1 MPINA
6 DKPDLWKA
14 DVERSI
20 DFYNDWFLRFAPE
33 TYRNQRYATSE
44 QVEDAFAHTDFLRNL
59 SPSTLKSSPGIL
71 AILRMACTPPIAR
84 DRLMGLAHVGKNL
97 IQSMEGKEN
106 SDPRIPP
113 RMKEEDLDEQLGRI
127 CEIIFELADRDLCPW
142 LEEGETPN
150 DDATT
155 RASTVVADRLCGAMT
170 DPIIRNAQEQ
180 RQLTNLRNWL
190 ESRGY
195 KHVESRDIRD
205 FPNMQ
210 PGTFTFRLNIEVG
223 RQKTT
228 IPVDAVIQP
237 FGKTGLPVLIE
248 AKSAGD
254 ATNTNKRRKEEA
266 QKFNQLKQQ
275 FGSVKFILFLCGY
288 FEPGYLGYEA
298 SEGIDWVW
306 EHRISDFNSLFP
318 ESDSCRSTCEGVGED
333 SPAYTSSLEQKE
345 ALRFQHQ
352 IEMDNSRDPLS
363 RNVLGQF
370 STPFFLAQEMV
381 DAALKDLHTDRISFI
396 EPAVGA
402 GVFISA
408 LQSKVPDRIT
418 EGIGVE
424 IDSGYANIAKQLWNN
439 PYTILNNDFLEI
451 SKQDKFQSRFNF
463 LCTNPPYVRHHHIDG
478 ALKKDLQERIQ
489 DLRGLKI
496 SGLSGLYVY
505 FILLAHN
512 LLEKGAVASWLIPS
526 EFLSVNYGEVL
537 RRYLLTEVTLLR
549 IHRFSPQDVQ
559 FDDALVS
566 SCIVTYK
573 KEKPSSAYPFDY
585 SFGGNLEKPTTR
597 KTVSSDDTSLSGKW
611 SFTDA
616 IYEESDSAVLLGDL
630 FSIKRGIA
638 TGANGY
644 FILDGETAKRYKIPK
659 KFLKPILP
667 SPRYLKEDIIEDN
680 GGGYPSIEK
689 INYLLDCDLPP
700 EMIEKNY
707 PGFWSYLQLGE
718 EKGIP
723 ENYIC
728 SHRKPW
734 YQQEKRDPPLFL
746 ATYMGRSNNP
756 EKSPFRFILNQ
767 SNAVATNVFLFLY
780 PTAFLKKQINNNPAR
795 TKIIFE
801 YLNLINPLHL
811 IRNGRTYGGGLHK
824 LEPKELLNLPLPNL
838 PDWLRIEKHI
848 QQPLPL

>member
-6 DKPDLWKA
+6 DNPDLWKA

-33 TYRNQRYATSE
+33 TYRMQRSETSGKVGE
-44 QVEDAFAHTDFLRNL
+44 AFVHTGFLKKITPGIL
-59 SPSTLKSSPGIL
+59 KKSPEIL
-71 AILRMACTPPIAR
+71 AILRMACAPPIAR

-97 IQSMEGKEN
+97 VQSMEGKGGAQ
-106 SDPRIPP
+106 PRIPP
-113 RMKEEDLDEQLGRI
+113 RMKEDELEEQLGRI

-142 LEEGETPN
+142 LEEGETP
-150 DDATT
+150 DEEAIA

-180 RQLTNLRNWL
+180 RQLASLRDWL
-190 ESRGY
+190 EAKGY
-195 KHVESRDIRD
+195 RHIESKDIPD
-205 FPNMQ
+205 VSEMQ
-210 PGTFTFRLNIEVG
+210 EGTFSFRLNIEVG
-223 RQKTT
+223 RQKTN
-228 IPVDAVIQP
+228 IPVDAVVQP
-237 FGKTGLPVLIE
+237 FGNADFPVLIE

-266 QKFNQLKQQ
+266 QKHNQLKQQ
-275 FGSVKFILFLCGY
+275 FGNVEFILFLCGY

-306 EHRISDFNSLFP
+306 EHRISDFDVLFP
-318 ESDSCRSTCEGVGED
+318 EPDSRSNGTRED
-333 SPAYTSSLEQKE
+333 SPIYTTSLERNE
-345 ALRFQHQ
+345 VLRFQYQ
-352 IEMDNSRDPLS
+352 VEADNSRDPLS

-370 STPFFLAQEMV
+370 STPFCLAKEMV
-381 DAALKDLHTDRISFI
+381 ESALENLPADRISFI
-396 EPAVGA
+396 EPAVGS

-408 LQSKVPDRIT
+408 LQSTVPDRIA
-418 EGIGVE
+418 EGIGIE
-424 IDSGYANIAKQLWNN
+424 IDSGYADIAKQLWNN
-439 PYTILNNDFLEI
+439 PYTILNNDFLGA
-451 SKQDKFQSRFNF
+451 SKQDEFQSRFNF

-478 ALKKDLQERIQ
+478 ELKKDLQVRVQ
-489 DLRGLKI
+489 DLLGLKV

-505 FILLAHN
+505 FMLLAHS
-512 LLEKGAVASWLIPS
+512 LLKEGAVASWLVPS

-537 RRYLLTEVTLLR
+537 RRYLLSEVTLLR

-573 KEKPSSAYPFDY
+573 KEKPSSTYHFDY

-597 KTVSSDDTSLSGKW
+597 KTVSSEDGSLSGKW
-611 SFTDA
+611 NFTDA
-616 IYEESDSAVLLGDL
+616 IYEESDSDILLGDL

-644 FILDGETAKRYKIPK
+644 FILDGETAERYEIPK
-659 KFLKPILP
+659 EFLKPILP
-667 SPRYLKEDIIEDN
+667 SPRYLKEDIIEDDGN
-680 GGGYPSIEK
+680 GTPSIEK

-700 EMIEKNY
+700 ATIKKSY

-728 SHRKPW
+728 SHRKLW
-734 YQQEKRDPPLFL
+734 YQQEQREPPMFL
-746 ATYMGRSNNP
+746 TTYMGRSKNP
-756 EKSPFRFILNQ
+756 EKSPFRFILNK
-767 SNAVATNVFLFLY
+767 SNAIATNVF
-780 PTAFLKKQINNNPAR
+780 
-795 TKIIFE
+795 
-801 YLNLINPLHL
+801 
-811 IRNGRTYGGGLHK
+811 HK
-824 LEPKELLNLPLPNL
+824 LEPKELRNLPLPNL
-838 PDWLRIEKHI
+838 PDWLHIEKHV
-848 QQPLPL
+848 QQPLSL